1 MVAFPPSYTS
11 GSPEASSAA
20 AAISSAWDGHPPW
33 ATSSTSSSYTTSP
46 TSSPTSSSTNPAVT
60 HIGDNI
66 QNSKDFWEKLASGAK
81 IGIIVAIVI
90 GVLVIVLLSVWF
102 CCGCCGLRRKNAKR
116 NEALHPRPDT
126 DTVPLQNRQQP
137 VTTMN
142 TMNRMASTVN
152 RMASTKTRNSGIA
165 PPLYEE
171 VAPPQHI
178 TIAGGITH
186 GVREEDEGIISDGK
200 TPLSEIPF
208 EDVVLDHSP
217 SEGSARNFDDRHLR
231 LGGDTTG
238 HTNS

>member
-1 MVAFPPSYTS
+1 MGFPISTYDS
-11 GSPEASSAA
+11 AQVSSAA
-20 AAISSAWDGHPPW
+20 AALSSALHGGESDFPW
-33 ATSSTSSSYTTSP
+33 APSSTSSSYTTRP
-46 TSSPTSSSTNPAVT
+46 TSAPTPTSTNPASSN
-60 HIGDNI
+60 IADNL
-66 QNSKDFWEKLASGAK
+66 QHSKDFWEKLATGAK

-102 CCGCCGLRRKNAKR
+102 CCGCCGLRRRNAKR
-116 NEALHPRPDT
+116 NEVLHPQPDT
-126 DTVPLQNRQQP
+126 DTVPLQNRQPP
-137 VTTMN
+137 VT

-152 RMASTKTRNSGIA
+152 RMASTRTRMSGIA
-165 PPLYEE
+165 PPLYAE
-171 VAPPQHI
+171 VAPPQHT

-186 GVREEDEGIISDGK
+186 MREEEEGIISDGK

-217 SEGSARNFDDRHLR
+217 SEGSARNFGDRHLR